1 MLSSSPRGWTCPKH
15 APDHA
20 HAQATTSWLSTSSA
34 ASLGSLGSLDGTDPN
49 SLLCET
55 FKKLLDIAPGGG
67 TEADPHRGAQL
78 WDGVKLHKA
87 NGRWH
92 HNFVEQDLQVEVM
105 FALTDF
111 TEENGATHVV
121 LGSNRETPRDGPLG
135 YERPTV
141 QATMRRGSC
150 LVWTGWSIHG
160 AGVNRSSAYRTGL
173 NIDYALAFLTQEE

>member
-1 MLSSSPRGWTCPKH
+1 MRIAPASPPR
-15 APDHA
+15 PDGSGA
-20 HAQATTSWLSTSSA
+20 GYSGKGDSSA
-34 ASLGSLGSLDGTDPN
+34 GLTYPWHLMLTQ
-49 SLLCET
+49 
-55 FKKLLDIAPGGG
+55 LLDIAPGGG
-67 TEADPHRGAQL
+67 TESDPHRGAQL

-111 TEENGATHVV
+111 TEENGATHIV

-135 YERPTV
+135 YERPAI